1 MANPHSS
8 VCYVEPNLVFDRKIT
23 DTSEFDYGKIINP
36 EDYCIFFSLTVEMSK
51 REHELKSDF
60 LTLTYT
66 SEGNSGSTNINFMGG
81 TMVEG
86 RYNGDKKDT
95 AKPYL
100 TTRYA
105 DMYVTDLEDYGTA
118 EMLGIKSVNIEYES
132 ATIPI
137 ITIKFTDVRGM
148 SLFTPTELS
157 RTNTTINKKNV
168 EESFFQCFF
177 NFPYPKFYVT
187 VKGFYGKPVTY
198 EVTCDKFNTNFNAE
212 SGNFDIDV
220 RFIGYK
226 YSFLTDVS
234 LEAVM
239 AAPHT
244 DYLGKKYW
252 QEQVNANHF
261 VITDIY
267 GNKVG
272 MPTLYE
278 LNNKIKDIIA
288 SGDPTVSDTTI
299 SHEEDTHEEEKR
311 QLEEIKT
318 IYDDWYR
325 TLEQD
330 LVKKYGKDYCY
341 PFKANTTDDDSVY
354 TRIVVLLNKNKEGD
368 TLASDA
374 VQFSE
379 YLKKRTNDL
388 NSAINAYNEKY
399 KSFSKLNNISSDFSQ
414 YVRCKLFYPA
424 YINKNTKEIKFGGF
438 HTDNKIP
445 PDEIKKNMFT
455 YRVTEDS
462 GKTYTYKSNYDKVVK
477 IIYNDGVDQYIDC
490 FNIEVDYSN
499 VKKRIDY
506 LTSDANTQVQVKESK
521 KRNHER
527 NIALKKELGWNPT
540 IENFTKI
547 VMAHLETFMYMM
559 HQTCDEIKANPEKR
573 SPEALNVTVGTDGNC
588 PDNANKEFIAPFPR
602 VTKTVTNDDGSQRQE
617 DTWVGEFNSDGW
629 KEMDLVETFFNAI
642 EEIWKQNSLE
652 NQIREEKK
660 NESEKT
666 YPCKVKYPITSF
678 DFFLDSDVYGDDIIT
693 TFENFVGGVAVRM
706 FDILTINNIKDI
718 KKYASKLGEV
728 EANNFFKSVNVLA
741 NKDLLKWVDAD
752 TGEFTADNIM
762 SAVTA
767 TSDKY
772 PWSIDKKT
780 NSNKPLL
787 GKDNWLSRYELNSG
801 TYSYMYP
808 VQNIKF
814 QTIGDNYN
822 MYAKSDNF
830 ENTDNIFSFPPNIDG
845 LVGKFN
851 KVSSNNAHY
860 NLIIEDDYFKI
871 GKILEEVTAN
881 GCEAYTGDSLENKS
895 TSISKVLSNESSLDN
910 AIGGGGDNVGY
921 YRTFFKSEKF
931 TSFSKKLGLKASSVV
946 SYQSDKARHDTFKV
960 HVDNKKIISGKFKSS
975 DPSYGLFVKRKEGDD
990 NEKLALDVYFDSEI
1004 MAKSINEMFLSEV
1017 FGYKGEVREIDHMTS
1032 ILDMNNYTACDFLM
1046 GVEILNY
1053 TNLAN
1058 TLKNGQ
1064 TFTYIPKLAAL
1075 QLGAIIDEA
1084 MGTQLDTEINDNLI
1098 NELKKKVVFQDGFD
1112 KVVKNYLQKL
1122 SVYSRLVLLKYYKKW
1137 VNGEFKK
1144 IKSSLSKQVVAEL
1157 RYQTSDYVYTNGGV
1171 YDNPHREAK
1180 TKTARRLFNENSDFI
1195 KELTNNL
1202 LLPVLLVNGNVNS
1215 FVKDDRK
1222 PLSRKSFTASTE
1234 VCKNFL
1240 KGFIVEL
1247 NTLLGLKQYT
1257 KNEKGDVVR
1266 MAKESSHT
1274 SDEMRIEFYRYL
1286 KQLYDRWIP
1295 SSTFADWNFCNFFD
1309 STKDCA
1315 TSTNDRNDY
1324 KFYFI
1329 DSYYGKVGDRLV
1341 VNPQKLSERLDKFY
1355 EDLDVN
1361 ASLYSLLGWVYGDN
1375 RCMLK
1380 CVQNFMDLGNID
1392 DMKTMFSAMTYS
1404 TAMANIKKG
1413 QDFVVVYTYEPSKYL
1428 NNSSSEF
1435 KDDSFMLNEEFYS
1448 PIAIRSRGADN
1459 AGKSYYKIPAFGVS
1473 YGKQYQSFFKNIS
1486 FNMGQNVQ
1494 TEQAIRAKHAI
1505 LLGRTNKDK
1514 NNALAQD
1521 LFDIYTT
1528 QSYTCTVEMMGC
1540 AWVQPMMY
1548 FVVLNVPL
1556 FRGSYMIMK
1565 VSHSITPGNMT
1576 TTFTGCR
1583 MSNVSNK
1590 LIEDVFLDP
1599 MADES
1604 VPAEN
1609 NATREEYYADV
1620 DNDCGYKV
1628 NPIFNT
1634 NEASGVKISDDAMT
1648 KAVKAMRYIIND
1660 RGYPENAAAGI
1671 CGNIMKESR
1680 FDEFAINKNSYAAGL
1695 CQWLPAF
1702 HLFKD
1707 MYDNLYENYGFWAGG
1722 NQSGLSKKSDT
1733 KDLIKNRSFDYQLKF
1748 AIDSVALNKNK
1759 YYKDLHATLMKDSIS
1774 IDDAVHAW
1782 CWKYEKPGEKE
1793 ANEAQRR
1800 KYANEIYK
1808 KYKGTPQTDNK
1819 NEGNEDSKMNEDIY
1833 ELFFNAVNNT
1843 AKSTRGM
1850 GFTLTHSYY
1859 PKKGAANSVMML
1871 STASDAD
1878 KPKLAKVF
1886 DCILNTD
1893 EYFKYVNEL
1902 YWVYGTS
1909 NPQGTPE
1916 HIDVKLSSKAVQ
1928 PNNQHVYIVETK
1940 NVDATKTTQID
1951 GTFNE
1956 ELLKSLAKKRKSIGK
1971 DSTMIKLVPQLAA
1984 EAIKNEGYRLKLLDK
1999 YVPCDC
2005 DNVGSTKAEAPSK
2018 SVPASANIMIG
2029 RWNVAKSV
2037 AYINSHAA
2045 ECPSGYCGKGKCATY
2060 VLEAICCKDN
2070 GVFPENPNRIK
2081 CGNNPRSGGPATN
2094 LHYGN
2099 ILANNDF
2106 KLIKSGDCT
2115 PNNRG
2120 VPTSNLQA
2128 GDVAIIGR
2136 KMTGVY
2142 HACMWT
2148 GSQWVSDYKQ
2158 GPNKMSPYG
2167 KAKQYPE
2174 GTLPYF
2180 IYRYLNKEGT
2190 QIS

>member
-51 REHELKSDF
+51 REHELKNEF
-60 LTLTYT
+60 ITMTYT

-100 TTRYA
+100 TTKYA

-157 RTNTTINKKNV
+157 RTNTVISKKNI

-212 SGNFDIDV
+212 SGNFDVDV

-234 LEAVM
+234 LEAVL

-252 QEQVNANHF
+252 EEQVNSGHF
-261 VITDIY
+261 TITDIY

-272 MPTLYE
+272 MPTLYD
-278 LNNKIKDIIA
+278 LNNKIKNIIA
-288 SGDPTVSDTTI
+288 SGDPTISDTTI

-311 QLEEIKT
+311 QLEGIKT

-341 PFKANTTDDDSVY
+341 PFKTNTSDDDSVY

-379 YLKKRTNDL
+379 YLKNRTNDL

-424 YINKNTKEIKFGGF
+424 YVNKNTKEIMFGGF

-445 PDEIKKNMFT
+445 LDEIKKNMFT

-462 GKTYTYKSNYDKVVK
+462 GKTYTYKSNYDKIVK

-506 LTSDANTQVQVKESK
+506 LVSDAEKHIQVKESK

-527 NIALKKELGWNPT
+527 NIALKAALGWNPT

-559 HQTCDEIKANPEKR
+559 HTTCNEIKANPEKR
-573 SPEALNVTVGTDGNC
+573 TPKELKVTVGVDGNC
-588 PDNANKEFIAPFPR
+588 TDNVNKEFIGPFPR

-617 DTWVGEFNSDGW
+617 DAWIGEFNSDGW
-629 KEMDLVETFFNAI
+629 REMDLVETFFNAI
-642 EEIWKQNSLE
+642 EEIWKQNNLE
-652 NQIREEKK
+652 NQIREEMK
-660 NESEKT
+660 NEAERT

-678 DFFLDSDVYGDDIIT
+678 DFFLDSDVYGDDIIK
-693 TFENFVGGVAVRM
+693 TFDNFVGGIAIRM

-728 EANNFFKSVNVLA
+728 EANNFFKSVNVLG
-741 NKDLLKWVDAD
+741 NKDLVKWIDAD
-752 TGEFTADNIM
+752 NGEFTPDKIL
-762 SAVTA
+762 SAVTEV
-767 TSDKY
+767 SDKY
-772 PWSIDKKT
+772 PWSIDKKSK
-780 NSNKPLL
+780 SNKPLF
-787 GKDNWLSRYELNSG
+787 DNTNWFLRYVLNAS
-801 TYSYMYP
+801 THSYMYP

-814 QTIGDNYN
+814 ETIGENYN
-822 MYAKSDNF
+822 KYAKSDNF
-830 ENTDNIFSFPPNIDG
+830 DNTDNIFSYPPSING
-845 LVGKFN
+845 LISKFE
-851 KVSSNNAHY
+851 KASLNNAHY
-860 NLIIEDDYFKI
+860 NLIIEDDYFKVS
-871 GKILEEVTAN
+871 KILEEVSAN
-881 GCEAYTGDSLENKS
+881 GCEAYIGDKLENET
-895 TSISKVLSNESSLDN
+895 TSISKILTNLSSLDN
-910 AIGGGGDNVGY
+910 AIGGDGDNVGY
-921 YRTFFKSEKF
+921 YKSFFKNGKH
-931 TSFSKKLGLKASSVV
+931 TSFSNKLGLKV
-946 SYQSDKARHDTFKV
+946 SMKDGKPIHYESTKSIRDEFTVEVNDNNFIVEKGEEKVYKLDK
-960 HVDNKKIISGKFKSS
+960 SGFTT
-975 DPSYGLFVKRKEGDD
+975 
-990 NEKLALDVYFDSEI
+990 YFDSEI
-1004 MAKSINEMFLSEV
+1004 KAKSINSIFLSEV
-1017 FGYKGEVREIDHMTS
+1017 FGYNEKTS
-1032 ILDMNNYTACDFLM
+1032 GKKKFKEMCYEASIMDRPNFTAYDFLM
-1046 GVEILNY
+1046 GIECLDY
-1053 TNLAN
+1053 ENLSN
-1058 TLKNGQ
+1058 VLSRENV
-1064 TFTYIPKLAAL
+1064 TFAYFPRLAVL
-1075 QLGAIIDEA
+1075 QLGAILKCGLA
-1084 MGTQLDTEINDNLI
+1084 KLTLDNKV
-1098 NELKKKVVFQDGFD
+1098 NEEKLKELFVYRDGFNGII
-1112 KVVKNYLQKL
+1112 KYLDKL
-1122 SVYSRLVLLKYYKKW
+1122 SVYSRLELVNYYNKW
-1137 VNGEFKK
+1137 EINFNRNTKPNLGKHVA
-1144 IKSSLSKQVVAEL
+1144 AEL
-1157 RYQTSDYVYTNGGV
+1157 QGSTAYSSNVTSTGFNYSVTPKKEYQKNKGM
-1171 YDNPHREAK
+1171 
-1180 TKTARRLFNENSDFI
+1180 RRLFNENSDFI
-1195 KELTNNL
+1195 KNLTDDL
-1202 LLPVLLVNGNVNS
+1202 LLPVLVVNGNINNY
-1215 FVKDDRK
+1215 VKNDRK
-1222 PLSRKSFTASTE
+1222 PLSKSSFTVSAD

-1257 KNEKGDVVR
+1257 KDEKGNVVR
-1266 MAKESSHT
+1266 IAKESSHT
-1274 SDEMRIEFYRYL
+1274 SDDMRIEFYRYL

-1295 SSTFADWNFCNFFD
+1295 SSTFDDWNYCNFFD
-1309 STKDCA
+1309 STRECA
-1315 TSTNDRNDY
+1315 SNKNGSNDY

-1329 DSYYGKVGDRLV
+1329 DSYYGKVGDRLII
-1341 VNPQKLSERLDKFY
+1341 NPQKLSERLDKFY

-1380 CVQNFMDLGNID
+1380 CVQNFMDLGNFD
-1392 DMKTMFSAMTYS
+1392 EMKTMFSAMTYS

-1428 NNSSSEF
+1428 NNSASEF

-1459 AGKSYYKIPAFGVS
+1459 VGKSYYKIPAFGVS
-1473 YGKQYQSFFKNIS
+1473 YGKQYQSYFKNVS

-1505 LLGRTNKDK
+1505 LLGRTNKNK
-1514 NNALAQD
+1514 NNAVAQD

-1548 FVVLNVPL
+1548 FVMLNVPM

-1604 VPAEN
+1604 TPSKNDV
-1609 NATREEYYADV
+1609 TREEYYADV

-1628 NPIFNT
+1628 YPVFNT
-1634 NEASGVKISDDAMT
+1634 VSGDISKDEFENAKNAMT
-1648 KAVKAMRYIIND
+1648 ILMGQYNFTK
-1660 RGYPENAAAGI
+1660 EAAAGI
-1671 CGNIMKESR
+1671 CGNIFKESTWR
-1680 FDEFAINKNSYAAGL
+1680 LHALNSIGAFGL
-1695 CQWLPAF
+1695 CQWLSERKRLLIQKYGDHPSFAQQ
-1702 HLFKD
+1702 
-1707 MYDNLYENYGFWAGG
+1707 MEYINYEWN
-1722 NQSGLSKKSDT
+1722 NE
-1733 KDLIKNRSFDYQLKF
+1733 
-1748 AIDSVALNKNK
+1748 SVAKNHRTELNNAKTPEDAAVIVRK
-1759 YYKDLHATLMKDSIS
+1759 YFERPGKAEA
-1774 IDDAVHAW
+1774 DDKTRRERARMYYD
-1782 CWKYEKPGEKE
+1782 KYES
-1793 ANEAQRR
+1793 
-1800 KYANEIYK
+1800 
-1808 KYKGTPQTDNK
+1808 TTNK

-1833 ELFFNAVNNT
+1833 EAFFNVISKTVA
-1843 AKSTRGM
+1843 STRGM
-1850 GFTLTHSYY
+1850 GFTLTKSFYSKY
-1859 PKKGAANSVMML
+1859 VTSKGPNKAALDYVMIL
-1871 STASDAD
+1871 STTDTD
-1878 KPKLAKVF
+1878 KPKLANLF
-1886 DCILNTD
+1886 DCILNSN
-1893 EYFKYVNEL
+1893 EYFKYVNKL
-1902 YWVYGTS
+1902 YWVYGKS
-1909 NPQGTPE
+1909 NPQGTPVQ
-1916 HIDVKLSSKAVQ
+1916 INVNLSPKAVEVNKQ
-1928 PNNQHVYIVETK
+1928 FVYAAEIE
-1940 NVDATKTTQID
+1940 NIEATKTTQID

-1956 ELLKSLAKKRKSIGK
+1956 ELLKSLAKKRKSLGK
-1971 DSTMIKLVPQLAA
+1971 DSTMIKLVPQLAV
-1984 EAIKNEGYRLKLLDK
+1984 EALKNKNNRLNLLDK

-2005 DNVGSTKAEAPSK
+2005 GNVGDTSKKMGETTRINEGGMIGNWNAKKAAEWLICASSDKSKHICAFAVQQAVVAGGIQCATGDGYRTALNLEKSGNWKFMVTGETSTAEIKGYEPQVGDIMGMTKAGDEK
-2018 SVPASANIMIG
+2018 TYGHICM
-2029 RWNVAKSV
+2029 
-2037 AYINSHAA
+2037 
-2045 ECPSGYCGKGKCATY
+2045 YCGKQYGWISDFKQYNRPYPYSSIEGKGKYWIVQYKGGGKATTAKPQRCYNGKC
-2060 VLEAICCKDN
+2060 
-2070 GVFPENPNRIK
+2070 
-2081 CGNNPRSGGPATN
+2081 
-2094 LHYGN
+2094 
-2099 ILANNDF
+2099 
-2106 KLIKSGDCT
+2106 
-2115 PNNRG
+2115 
-2120 VPTSNLQA
+2120 
-2128 GDVAIIGR
+2128 
-2136 KMTGVY
+2136 
-2142 HACMWT
+2142 
-2148 GSQWVSDYKQ
+2148 
-2158 GPNKMSPYG
+2158 
-2167 KAKQYPE
+2167 
-2174 GTLPYF
+2174 
-2180 IYRYLNKEGT
+2180 LN
-2190 QIS
+2190 QCSA